1 MNPSAPKSN
10 SDSLIQTALD
20 SIGAAKS
27 ALQSE
32 IAGYQEA
39 MRTLQK
45 RRSELAESPI
55 SFDEYCERL
64 KQHIHFL
71 GDQFARKNI
80 LTAET
85 GRHPDSRKTWSEYE
99 SKGITT
105 LVDIMNIA
113 PSMNAM
119 CFYFPEVIH
128 QRLVDVLRSKYAQGW
143 GKGSDVPDAQ
153 RGALI
158 ADIDVQLRE
167 LKHQSDQ
174 LSGRLYRLETA
185 VAASS

>member
-71 GDQFARKNI
+71 GDQLSPTAHRE
-80 LTAET
+80 AET
-85 GRHPDSRKTWSEYE
+85 AKAH
-99 SKGITT
+99 
-105 LVDIMNIA
+105 
-113 PSMNAM
+113 
-119 CFYFPEVIH
+119 
-128 QRLVDVLRSKYAQGW
+128 
-143 GKGSDVPDAQ
+143 
-153 RGALI
+153 RG
-158 ADIDVQLRE
+158 
-167 LKHQSDQ
+167 
-174 LSGRLYRLETA
+174 
-185 VAASS
+185 